1 MLFLLSDIISL
12 IFRSLGSFLYSP
24 CISLML
30 PPIFLIID
38 VTSNQRSYPDVFP
51 HPSLWIPFFLSWD
64 HLPYRKG
71 LLFICPAL
79 CLFSVYLLSTYCML
93 VLGLADQ
100 GRRGAISAHTELS
113 FYSAELK
120 NRQRS
125 KCIIRNCDDATKHKN
140 FRRNLQRSLRG
151 GDIEANP
158 EREER
163 SNCGGKQRSPAE
175 RTS

>member
-1 MLFLLSDIISL
+1 MFLLADTISL
-12 IFRSLGSFLYSP
+12 ISRSLGSFLYSP
-24 CISLML
+24 YISLML
-30 PPIFLIID
+30 SPIFLMID

-51 HPSLWIPFFLSWD
+51 HPSLWIPFFLWWD

-71 LLFICPAL
+71 LPFICPAL
-79 CLFSVYLLSTYCML
+79 CLFSVYLLSTCCML
-93 VLGLADQ
+93 VLGLTDQ

-125 KCIIRNCDDATKHKN
+125 KCIIRNCDDGTKHKN
-140 FRRNLQRSLRG
+140 LGGNLQRSLRG

-158 EREER
+158 EREAR
-163 SNCGGKQRSPAE
+163 SNCGGKQGSQAE